1 MERTI
6 KKSLEDI
13 LQMIDE
19 IDSFFDSG
27 NKRFDLYMSNLCI
40 RRAIQMNISI
50 IGEAT
55 NRILKLYPDI
65 AITSA
70 RKIVSTRN
78 LLIHGYDSLS
88 HDIIWGIVIKHLP
101 ILKKEV
107 QELLNSSDNNTEV

>member
-19 IDSFFDSG
+19 IDSFFEPG
-27 NKRFDLYMSNLCI
+27 NKRFDVYMSNLCI
-40 RRAIQMNISI
+40 RRAIQMDISI

-55 NRILKLYPDI
+55 NRILKERPEI
-65 AITSA
+65 AISSA

-78 LLIHGYDSLS
+78 FLIHGYDSLS

-101 ILKKEV
+101 ILKKEI
-107 QELLNSSDNNTEV
+107 QGLLSE